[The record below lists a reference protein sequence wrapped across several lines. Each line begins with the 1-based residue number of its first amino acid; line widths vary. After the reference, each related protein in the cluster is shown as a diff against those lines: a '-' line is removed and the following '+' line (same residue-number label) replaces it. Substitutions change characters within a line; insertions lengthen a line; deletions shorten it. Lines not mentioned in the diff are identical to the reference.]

1 VLGYGWLCLSRN
13 TPAAAIRYSLS
24 LSYSIRIARMTTSLF
39 SSTLR
44 LATLAAALASSA
56 LAQSPLTPGNLV
68 VVRMG
73 DGTAGLS
80 NAATA
85 AFLDEYTVGGTL
97 VQTIAMPTSAVGANQ
112 PLTNSGTA
120 TSEGFLSLS
129 QDGNF
134 LISAGY
140 SAAPGT
146 PSIAGTTSTTVP
158 RVIAVTNLAGVVDTS
173 TALDNVFISGNI
185 RSATSTNG
193 FDLWAS
199 GSNSAVVYTT
209 LGSTTGVSVNAAPL
223 NSRVVGTYLGQLYVT
238 SSSGQYHGVVQVGS
252 GQPTTSG
259 NFGTILP
266 GFPTSSGPSNYDF
279 YFADP
284 TTLYVADDRSIAN
297 GGGIQKWTE
306 SGGTWTLQY
315 TLAPTGFTGCRAVH
329 GRVQNGVLTLFATTG
344 SPNNGNS
351 IVSVVDTGAASVFSV
366 VATAA
371 SNTVFRGL
379 RMVPSVG
386 SIGRLASGCGN
397 LGINATG
404 SGSMG
409 DTVTTTIGN
418 FQGLPFLGFGLQVG
432 LVPLCPN
439 CSLGHEWTAS
449 SFGSTNVFQVPTNP
463 VFLGVMIGI
472 QGADVFGSNVCTI
485 LPVTLS
491 DTIVITIS

>member
-1 VLGYGWLCLSRN
+1 MTPTLLS
-13 TPAAAIRYSLS
+13 T
-24 LSYSIRIARMTTSLF
+24 
-39 SSTLR
+39 TLR
-44 LATLAAALASSA
+44 LAALAAALASSL
-56 LAQSPLTPGNLV
+56 LAQTPLTPGNLV
-68 VVRMG
+68 VVRLG
-73 DGTAGLS
+73 DGAASLS

-85 AFLDEYTVGGTL
+85 AFLDEYTVAGTL
-97 VQTIAMPTSAVGANQ
+97 VQTIAMPTAAVGANQ

-129 QDGNF
+129 LDGNF

-140 SAAPGT
+140 AATPGT
-146 PSIAGTTSTTVP
+146 PTIASSSSTTVP
-158 RVIAVTNLAGVVDTS
+158 RVIAVTNLAGVVDTT
-173 TALDNVFISGNI
+173 TALNTNFTARNI

-193 FDLWAS
+193 IDLWAT
-199 GSNSAVVYTT
+199 GSAEGVVYAT
-209 LGSTTGVSVNAAPL
+209 LGSSSGVSVIAQPANT
-223 NSRVVGTYLGQLYVT
+223 RVVGSYLGQLYVT
-238 SSSGQYHGVVQVGS
+238 SASAQFHGVTQVGT
-252 GQPTTSG
+252 GLPTTSG
-259 NFGTILP
+259 NVATVLP
-266 GFPTSSGPSNYDF
+266 GFPSTSGPSNYDF

-284 TTLYVADDRSIAN
+284 TTLYVADDRPILS

-344 SPNNGNS
+344 SPNSGNA
-351 IVSVVDTGAASVFSV
+351 IVSVVDTGPASVFSV

-371 SNTVFRGL
+371 ANTVFRGL
-379 RMVPSVG
+379 RMVPQAG
-386 SIGRLASGCGN
+386 SIARLATGCGN

-418 FQGLPFLGFGLQVG
+418 FTGLPFLGFGLQVG
-432 LVPLCPN
+432 PSPLCPN

-449 SFGSTNVFQVPTNP
+449 SFGSTNVFQVPMNP
-463 VFLGVMIGI
+463 AFLGVTIGV
-472 QGADVFGSNVCTI
+472 QGAEVFGSNVCTI

-491 DTIVITIS
+491 DTIVITIR

>member
-1 VLGYGWLCLSRN
+1 MTSTLLS
-13 TPAAAIRYSLS
+13 T
-24 LSYSIRIARMTTSLF
+24 
-39 SSTLR
+39 TLR
-44 LATLAAALASSA
+44 LAVLAAALAGSA
-56 LAQSPLTPGNLV
+56 LAQSPFMPGNLV

-73 DGTAGLS
+73 DGAASLNNS
-80 NAATA
+80 ATA
-85 AFLDEYTVGGTL
+85 VFLDEYTPGGAL
-97 VQTIAMPTSAVGANQ
+97 VQTIAMPTSAVGTNL

-129 QDGNF
+129 QDGNY

-140 SAAPGT
+140 SAVPGT
-146 PSIAGTTSTTVP
+146 PTIATTTSITVP
-158 RVIAVTNLAGVVDTS
+158 RVIAVTNLAGIVDTS
-173 TALDNVFISGNI
+173 TALDNVFTAGNI

-193 FDLWAS
+193 VDLWAS

-209 LGSTTGVSVNAAPL
+209 LGSTSGVSVNGQPL

-238 SSSGQYHGVVQVGS
+238 SASGQFHGVAQVGS
-252 GQPTTSG
+252 GQPTTGG

-266 GFPTSSGPSNYDF
+266 GFPTSAGPSNYDF

-284 TTLYVADDRSIAN
+284 TTLYVADDRTVAN

-315 TLAPTGFTGCRAVH
+315 TLAPTGFSGCRAVH
-329 GRVQNGVLTLFATTG
+329 GIVQGGVLTLFATTG
-344 SPNNGNS
+344 SPTNGNA
-351 IVSVVDTGAASVFSV
+351 IVSVVDNGPTSAFSV

-371 SNTVFRGL
+371 TNTVFRGL
-379 RMVPSVG
+379 RVVPSIG
-386 SIGRLASGCGN
+386 SIGRLPSGCGN

-432 LVPLCPN
+432 IVPLCPN
-439 CSLGHEWTAS
+439 CSLGHEWTSS
-449 SFGSTNVFQVPTNP
+449 SFGPTNVFQVPNNP
-463 VFLGVMIGI
+463 AFLGVMIGI